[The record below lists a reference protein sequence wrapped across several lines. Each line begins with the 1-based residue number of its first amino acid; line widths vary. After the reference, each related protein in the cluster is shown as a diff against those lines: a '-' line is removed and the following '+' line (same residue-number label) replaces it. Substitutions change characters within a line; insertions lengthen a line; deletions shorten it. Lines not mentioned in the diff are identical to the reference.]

1 MDNKADDLIRTWEK
15 FCEKKEFKL
24 NPDKKAVEMLTKGV
38 LENEKRLGLKYCPC
52 RITTGK
58 KEADY
63 LLICPCNFL
72 IQEKW
77 LKQNQCWCS
86 LFVRR

>member
-1 MDNKADDLIRTWEK
+1 MNEINELIKIWGN
-15 FCEKKEFKL
+15 FCKKREFKL
-24 NPDKKAVEMLTKGV
+24 NEDKSVVKMLAKGV

-52 RITTGK
+52 RITVGK
-58 KEADY
+58 KEEDY

-77 LKQNQCWCS
+77 VKNNQCWCS